1 MEKKDKESVL
11 PRLSSLPVA
20 ALAASLCL
28 LRLSRWSGGQTVCV
42 CGLCPKIR
50 QPSGAEPLSRPLT
63 LTKLQLGSKIR
74 QNFWLKAENC
84 LAGISASEQ
93 PLASIK
99 ISKILSFN
107 AKLSL
112 LATMRL

>member
-1 MEKKDKESVL
+1 M
-11 PRLSSLPVA
+11 
-20 ALAASLCL
+20 
-28 LRLSRWSGGQTVCV
+28 CV

-63 LTKLQLGSKIR
+63 LTKLRPGSRIR
-74 QNFWLKAENC
+74 QNFCLKAENR
-84 LAGISASEQ
+84 LAGISAREQ

>member
-1 MEKKDKESVL
+1 M
-11 PRLSSLPVA
+11 
-20 ALAASLCL
+20 
-28 LRLSRWSGGQTVCV
+28 CV
-42 CGLCPKIR
+42 CGLGPKIR

-63 LTKLQLGSKIR
+63 LTKLQLGSKIHR
-74 QNFWLKAENC
+74 RFCLAAENW
-84 LAGISASEQ
+84 LAGISDSEQ
-93 PLASIK
+93 TLASIK